1 MAINT
6 ITKTVNTDYERT
18 LDGKQIVT
26 QCNFDT
32 QSRGGVSKLCALSGD
47 VQIIKAQTLSKQ
59 LKISGRLA
67 LKLVYLDGEKQLKN
81 FDYISDFA
89 EDVNDDC
96 IVADMPCIVS
106 AHIVDIQSG
115 VAGNE
120 IKVQTVIELIPSVV
134 EISTNEI
141 IADAEGAL
149 ALKESACYQK
159 YLGVIDEEFSLSEEY
174 ATGVKIDD
182 VLLYDAKAIVLG
194 VENNAD
200 KLEVSGQAEICLV
213 YNAEGSVSTKNITIP
228 FVQQTA
234 VSGENLTACVTAKIK
249 DSKLVIEG
257 DEKDNVFKTYVT
269 VSLSGFVMQ
278 SQEDET
284 IADLYSTENQLNV
297 TRIQTSYLKQTGV
310 KKYEERISGSV
321 AVEDGE
327 SIQSIVSAI
336 VTQNT
341 LSSLIA
347 MDDELL
353 AEGVATTSVIY
364 KNAEGENKCIQV
376 ELPYSLQFPSKG
388 TLQDDLLSGNAIAT
402 DCTYKKKRDK
412 EVEITLAILVSV
424 CSRRK
429 ISAQAVSGV
438 EEGEALERN
447 DSAVSIY
454 LPDKGETIW
463 QIAKTL
469 GSSIES
475 IKAQNPDLGSE
486 MQGDERIVVYR
497 EIG

>member
-1 MAINT
+1 MAINI

-32 QSRGGVSKLCALSGD
+32 QSRGGVSKLCALTGD
-47 VQIIKAQTLSKQ
+47 VQIIKAQALSKQ

-67 LKLVYLDGEKQLKN
+67 LKLVYLDSDRQLKN

-89 EDVNDDC
+89 EDLNDDC
-96 IVADMPCIVS
+96 IVADMPCIVN

-115 VAGNE
+115 VSGNE
-120 IKVQTVIELIPSVV
+120 IKVQTVIELTPAVV
-134 EISTNEI
+134 EISTNEVV
-141 IADAEGAL
+141 ADAEGAL
-149 ALKESACYQK
+149 TLKEPACYQK
-159 YLGVIDEEFSLSEEY
+159 YLGTVDEEFSLSEEY
-174 ATGVKIDD
+174 ATGVKVDD

-194 VENNAD
+194 VDNNSD

-213 YNAEGSVSTKNITIP
+213 YSAEGSVSTKNISIP

-234 VSGENLTACVTAKIK
+234 VTGENLTACVNAKIK

-257 DEKDNVFKTYVT
+257 DEKDNVFKAYVT
-269 VSLSGFVMQ
+269 VALSGFVMQ
-278 SQEDET
+278 SQEEDSVT
-284 IADLYSTENQLNV
+284 DLYSPCNKLDVSQ
-297 TRIQTSYLKQTGV
+297 IQTSFLKQTGV

-321 AVEDGE
+321 AVEEGE
-327 SIQSIVSAI
+327 SIQSIVSAV

-341 LSSLIA
+341 LSSLVA

-353 AEGVATTSVIY
+353 AEGVANTSVIY
-364 KNAEGENKCIQV
+364 KNADGENKCIQI
-376 ELPYSLQFPSKG
+376 ELPYSLQFPSQG
-388 TLQDDLLSGNAIAT
+388 TCKDDILSGNAIAT

-429 ISAQAVSGV
+429 ITAQAVSGA

-469 GSSIES
+469 GSSIEK
-475 IKAQNPDLGSE
+475 IKEQNPDLTNE
-486 MQGDERIVVYR
+486 MQGDERIVIYR

>member
-32 QSRGGVSKLCALSGD
+32 QSRGGVSKLCALTGD

-59 LKISGRLA
+59 IKISGRLA
-67 LKLVYLDGEKQLKN
+67 LKLVYLDGEQQLKN

-96 IVADMPCIVS
+96 IIADMPCIVK
-106 AHIVDIQSG
+106 AEIVDIQSG
-115 VAGNE
+115 VTGNE
-120 IKVQTVIELIPSVV
+120 IKVQTVIELTPSVA
-134 EISTNEI
+134 EISTKEI
-141 IADAEGAL
+141 LADAEGAL
-149 ALKESACYQK
+149 TLKEPAYFQK
-159 YLGVIDEEFSLSEEY
+159 YLGVIDEELQLSEEY
-174 ATGVKIDD
+174 ATGVKVDD

-194 VENNAD
+194 VENVSD
-200 KLEVSGQAEICLV
+200 KIEVAGQAEICLV
-213 YNAEGSVSTKNITIP
+213 YNAEGSVSTKNITVP

-234 VSGENLTACVTAKIK
+234 VSGENLTACVTAKVK

-257 DEKDNVFKTYVT
+257 DDKDNTLKAYVT
-269 VSLSGFVMQ
+269 VALNGFVMQ
-278 SQEDET
+278 SQQDD
-284 IADLYSTENQLNV
+284 IVSDLYSPYNKLEISRTE
-297 TRIQTSYLKQTGV
+297 TDYLRQTGV

-341 LSSLIA
+341 LSSLVA
-347 MDDELL
+347 MDGELL
-353 AEGVATTSVIY
+353 AEGVANTSVIY
-364 KNAEGENKCIQV
+364 KNAEGENKCIQI
-376 ELPYSLQFPSKG
+376 ELPYSLQFPSAEVKP
-388 TLQDDLLSGNAIAT
+388 DDVLSGTAIAT

-412 EVEITLAILVSV
+412 EIEITLAVLVSV
-424 CSRRK
+424 CSRRNCK
-429 ISAQAVSGV
+429 AQVVTSV

-447 DSAVSIY
+447 ESAVSIY
-454 LPDKGETIW
+454 LPDKGESLW
-463 QIAKTL
+463 QVAKTL
-469 GSSIES
+469 GASIES
-475 IKAQNPDLGSE
+475 IKAQNPDVSNE
-486 MQGDERIVVYR
+486 MQGDERIVIYR

>member
-32 QSRGGVSKLCALSGD
+32 QSRGGVSKLCALTGD

-59 LKISGRLA
+59 IKISGRLA

-96 IVADMPCIVS
+96 IVADMPCIVK
-106 AHIVDIQSG
+106 AQIVDIQSG
-115 VAGNE
+115 VTGNE
-120 IKVQTVIELIPSVV
+120 IKVQTVIELTSSVV
-134 EISTNEI
+134 EIATKEI
-141 IADAEGAL
+141 LADAEGAL
-149 ALKESACYQK
+149 TLKECAYFQK
-159 YLGVIDEEFSLSEEY
+159 YLGVIDEEFQLSEEY
-174 ATGVKIDD
+174 ATGVKVDD
-182 VLLYDAKAIVLG
+182 ILLYDAKAIVLG
-194 VENNAD
+194 VENVSD
-200 KLEVSGQAEICLV
+200 KLEVAGQVEICLV
-213 YNAEGSVSTKNITIP
+213 YNAEACVSTKNITIP

-234 VSGENLTACVTAKIK
+234 VSGENLTACVNAKVK

-257 DEKDNVFKTYVT
+257 DDKDNTLKAYVT
-269 VSLSGFVMQ
+269 VALNGFVMQ
-278 SQEDET
+278 SQQDD
-284 IADLYSTENQLNV
+284 IVSDLYSPCNKLEISRSETD
-297 TRIQTSYLKQTGV
+297 YLRQTGV

-341 LSSLIA
+341 LSSLVA
-347 MDDELL
+347 MDGELL
-353 AEGVATTSVIY
+353 AEGVANTSVIY
-364 KNAEGENKCIQV
+364 KNAEGENKCIQI
-376 ELPYSLQFPSKG
+376 ELPYSLQFPSAEVKP
-388 TLQDDLLSGNAIAT
+388 DDVLSGTAIAT

-412 EVEITLAILVSV
+412 EIEITLAVLVGV

-429 ISAQAVSGV
+429 CKAQVVTSV

-447 DSAVSIY
+447 ESAVSIY
-454 LPDKGETIW
+454 LPDKGESLW
-463 QIAKTL
+463 QVAKTL
-469 GSSIES
+469 GASIES
-475 IKAQNPDLGSE
+475 IKAQNPDVCNE
-486 MQGDERIVVYR
+486 MQGDERIVIYR